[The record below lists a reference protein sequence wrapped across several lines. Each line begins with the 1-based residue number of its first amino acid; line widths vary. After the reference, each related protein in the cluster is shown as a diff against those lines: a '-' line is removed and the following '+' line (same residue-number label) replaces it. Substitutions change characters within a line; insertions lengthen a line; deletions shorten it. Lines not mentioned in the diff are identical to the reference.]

1 MSPPPLFVFDI
12 ETVADPVAGG
22 RLLDMQGA
30 PEAEI
35 AAALRAYH
43 RERTEGKS
51 DFLRQPFWQ
60 VVAISYAYVEVSGNP
75 TLWGRDTVWEG
86 CDYRLKGVASI
97 GSEASSEAEL
107 VGHFFAFLE
116 RKLGEG
122 HRPCL
127 VSWNGRG
134 FDLPVLRYRAMHH
147 GLTAAPLFRAGDRWA
162 NYNSRYSLDWHCD
175 LQEATSEFGAA
186 ARCRMDEVAALVGA
200 PGKIGVDGSQ
210 VESLYRSGERA
221 AIRAYCETDVVNTY
235 LIYLRWALLTGQT
248 TAAGLAAAE
257 AEVAA
262 YLTREGETRPHL
274 AEFRSAWERVRGE
287 VATAEGGGGNPPS
300 QIETVGETPAAEG

>member
-12 ETVADPVAGG
+12 ETVADPIAGG

-35 AAALRAYH
+35 GEALRAYH
-43 RERTEGKS
+43 RERTGGKS
-51 DFLRQPFWQ
+51 DFLRQPFWR
-60 VVAISYAYVEVSGNP
+60 VVAISYCYVEVSGTP
-75 TLWGRDTVWEG
+75 TPWGRDTVWEG
-86 CDYRLKGVASI
+86 CEFALKGVASI
-97 GSEASSEAEL
+97 GTEESPEAEL

-116 RKLGEG
+116 RKLAEG
-122 HRPCL
+122 RRPCL

-134 FDLPVLRYRAMHH
+134 FDLPVLRYRAMLH
-147 GLTAAPLFRAGDRWA
+147 GLSAAPLFRAGDRWA

-200 PGKIGVDGSQ
+200 PGKVGVDGSQ
-210 VESLYRSGERA
+210 VDALYRSGDLA
-221 AIRAYCETDVVNTY
+221 AIRNYCETDVLNTY

-248 TAAGLAAAE
+248 TPAGLIAAE
-257 AEVAA
+257 ADAEA
-262 YLTREGETRPHL
+262 YLARESETRPHL
-274 AEFRSAWERVRGE
+274 AEFLAAWEQAR
-287 VATAEGGGGNPPS
+287 AHPQPP
-300 QIETVGETPAAEG
+300 Q